1 MSPPSSSQTPTP
13 SVRFKSILD
22 DALNRYKQKTGKDLP
37 AIWLDTGLTSC
48 ESVDA
53 VLGILQGQAKALEQT
68 SPGNQ
73 KLINRIWLSV
83 DVLSTVSATL
93 GEGFSLVL
101 IREPVRYESKFILTL
116 LCRRSHPRRRSLL
129 ELVSSSLSVS
139 FPVPVCQPF

>member
-1 MSPPSSSQTPTP
+1 MFPARIVSHTLSSNKLIVLSTMFLPSQTPAP

-53 VLGILQGQAKALEQT
+53 VLGILQGQAKALEKT
-68 SPGNQ
+68 SLGDQ

-93 GEGFSLVL
+93 GEGFSLVR
-101 IREPVRYESKFILTL
+101 IREPVRYESKFILT
-116 LCRRSHPRRRSLL
+116 
-129 ELVSSSLSVS
+129 
-139 FPVPVCQPF
+139 